1 MWQKKYT
8 KWLEKDSYALSTGH
22 DESEQYF
29 VDVSTRIIKRLQLNK
44 SDIVLDYG
52 CSNGTITKKICK
64 EVKTIYGVDFIDSLV
79 NRAKNENSS
88 KNIDYLCLNAV
99 ETVEQLRHLNINKVY
114 IHNVVHNLDTF
125 DNFISLMR
133 NILSILP
140 TWGGVL
146 LADVPDKDKFDEFIK
161 SKNFKQKIV
170 FSLDRY
176 LNPKIYLYILKL
188 RNFLKK
194 DIMGNTLW
202 FSTKEIENFLE
213 NENVRVKKVGDGT
226 MIYHRSDFLI
236 EKVK

>member
-1 MWQKKYT
+1 MAKKYT

-140 TWGGVL
+140 TWGG
-146 LADVPDKDKFDEFIK
+146 F
-161 SKNFKQKIV
+161 
-170 FSLDRY
+170 
-176 LNPKIYLYILKL
+176 
-188 RNFLKK
+188 FLQ
-194 DIMGNTLW
+194 M
-202 FSTKEIENFLE
+202 
-213 NENVRVKKVGDGT
+213 
-226 MIYHRSDFLI
+226 FLI
-236 EKVK
+236 KISLMNSLKVKTLSKRLFLV